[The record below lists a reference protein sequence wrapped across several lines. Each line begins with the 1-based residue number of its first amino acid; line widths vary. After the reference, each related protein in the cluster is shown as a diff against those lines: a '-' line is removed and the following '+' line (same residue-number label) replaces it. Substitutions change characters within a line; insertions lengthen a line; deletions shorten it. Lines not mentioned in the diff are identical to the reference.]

1 MNRCRTRR
9 WMALFAGAIMAATML
24 FAAIPVY
31 AELGVPVGDDG
42 YIERIYK
49 PDKQLDGTYKLKV
62 DFIGYE
68 EYEGAIAL
76 LAPCT
81 IEALD
86 VDGMT
91 ALVERKSSE
100 DSDKWES
107 EPNEDGETRTIYR
120 YELKF
125 SNLKIPFGT
134 NTFAMT
140 IRRAVDQK
148 PVYYTKSLPDFLD
161 TGSSSGG
168 GLTPGTGDDDD
179 DDEKETPIAALKPH
193 LIVDSY
199 SYGEAVAGQDVPV
212 TFTLK
217 NTSANKAVRNVVLNV
232 KPAGD
237 LRIKSA
243 SDTIFV
249 DTILP
254 GKTVTKTMNFFLGAN
269 TSVKVQEIGIAS
281 TFEYF
286 DIEGQNAVSGGD
298 NVTISIPTDTIE
310 RVRIQKVEL
319 PQMIYPGSEE
329 EITYSV
335 VNAGFATLYNCEIR
349 VVDEADTEYAYA
361 YIGSLDPS
369 KAASETYLPIVLD
382 TPGETHLKFVFTYE
396 NDRLQAGEVTRDFTA
411 TVMEIPEYI
420 EPPITE
426 PFPPEEFP
434 AEGQGMP
441 LWLLLTIIGGGIVVV
456 IVAAVIIVKVVK
468 KKRSELD
475 DEDI

>member
-9 WMALFAGAIMAATML
+9 WMALFAGMVMAATML
-24 FAAIPVY
+24 FSAIPVY
-31 AELGVPVGDDG
+31 ADEQSSADMAAGAPAIIDLKP
-42 YIERIYK
+42 ERIKDNGYLFDVTVYLMGTKEQIENVAGSVIRLTDCTLQQRKKDGKAPDIFDYVARIEEAENYPKDSLSDEFKYIPVVFENLYTRYK
-49 PDKQLDGTYKLKV
+49 
-62 DFIGYE
+62 E
-68 EYEGAIAL
+68 N
-76 LAPCT
+76 T
-81 IEALD
+81 ISFTIHSAAGVFTLSKNF
-86 VDGMT
+86 T
-91 ALVERKSSE
+91 ISE
-100 DSDKWES
+100 K
-107 EPNEDGETRTIYR
+107 G
-120 YELKF
+120 L
-125 SNLKIPFGT
+125 IP
-134 NTFAMT
+134 
-140 IRRAVDQK
+140 
-148 PVYYTKSLPDFLD
+148 PP
-161 TGSSSGG
+161 SSS
-168 GLTPGTGDDDD
+168 TPDE
-179 DDEKETPIAALKPH
+179 DDEEETPIAALKPH

-217 NTSANKAVRNVVLNV
+217 NTSANKAIRNVVLNV

-329 EITYSV
+329 EIAYSV

-369 KAASETYLPIVLD
+369 KAVSETYLPIVLD
-382 TPGETHLKFVFTYE
+382 TPGETNLKFVFTYE
-396 NDRLQAGEVTRDFTA
+396 NDRLQAGEVTRDFIA

-441 LWLLLTIIGGGIVVV
+441 LWLLLTIIGGGIVVA